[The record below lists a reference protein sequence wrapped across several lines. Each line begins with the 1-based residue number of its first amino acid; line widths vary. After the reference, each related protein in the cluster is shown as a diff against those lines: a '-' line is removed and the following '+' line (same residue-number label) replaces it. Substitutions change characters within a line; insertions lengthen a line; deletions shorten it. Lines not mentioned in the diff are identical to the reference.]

1 HCRTFAIKANGTV
14 PGSGAGIVV
23 LKRLSRAQADGDTIY
38 AVIRSSATNNDG
50 SSKVGYTAP
59 SVEGQ
64 AAVIT
69 AAHRKAGIS
78 AESVTYVE
86 AHGTATPLGDPI
98 EIAAL
103 TQAFRRSTQKRSE
116 ERRVGKEWRVVTGE

>member
-1 HCRTFAIKANGTV
+1 M
-14 PGSGAGIVV
+14 PSGPPMN
-23 LKRLSRAQADGDTIY
+23 
-38 AVIRSSATNNDG
+38 IRSATNNDG

-64 AAVIT
+64 AAVIA
-69 AAHRKAGIS
+69 AAHQKAGIN

-103 TQAFRRSTQKRSE
+103 TQAFRRSTQKTQFCAIGS
-116 ERRVGKEWRVVTGE
+116 VKSSTGHLDSAAGV